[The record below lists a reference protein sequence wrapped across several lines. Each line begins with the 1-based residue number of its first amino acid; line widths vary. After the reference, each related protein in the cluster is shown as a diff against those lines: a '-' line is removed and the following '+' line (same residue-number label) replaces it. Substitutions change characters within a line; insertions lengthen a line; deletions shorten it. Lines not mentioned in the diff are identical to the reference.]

1 MDNQQGLK
9 ILQSVNQKDS
19 IFSLSPI
26 TMQLIEMASDDRSSA
41 GDLAQ
46 IIERDPSLT
55 TRLLKLANSAI
66 YGSRQ
71 SVSSISQAIVLIGF
85 VRLRVMA
92 LSLSLRDTFPIG
104 KVDGVDYQRFW
115 QTSLYRALIGQT
127 LAHRIGY
134 PQPEE
139 AFIAGLTL
147 EIGLIMLLSI
157 LSKDTK
163 LSFPGMETPLQNI
176 LQWEQETLGIHHRK
190 VAGVMLER
198 WGFPRNLVECQRCYG
213 PQALEPEAP
222 VLCQISEISRIA
234 AENFFGKN
242 GDFYFIYDKANRLFR
257 LREGQMNQIL
267 SETFTRVEETAKPL
281 QIEVDSQ
288 KDIMEVMEKANR
300 ALRKINDDMES
311 NIHSLTGK
319 LHFMTEITKEMDKEN
334 KQAIEN
340 TLEAVAHEIRN
351 PLLSVGG
358 FARRLAAKIDE
369 GNDGKKYIDIIVNQA
384 SRLDRALTEITNF
397 CKRFNPSFEERDLKK
412 VLDQVL
418 ASFDEKFREQ
428 NIQLE
433 KEYDE
438 GEIVISLDEQ
448 GITQVFTHF
457 LGEAIDSKDGEL
469 VGVSIRRDLKAGQV
483 LVEIEHIG
491 PNITDDSFVGL
502 FDPLSSLQTFG
513 AGLGFPMAKKIVE
526 GHEGYINLVRKDK
539 NRNLIQIYLPMNKS

>member
-1 MDNQQGLK
+1 MDSQSQQGLR
-9 ILQSVNQKDS
+9 ILQSINQKDS
-19 IFSLSPI
+19 IFSLSPT

-41 GDLAQ
+41 RDLAQ

-55 TRLLKLANSAI
+55 IRLLKLANSAI

-71 SVSSISQAIVLIGF
+71 RVSSISQAIVLIGL

-104 KVDGVDYQRFW
+104 KADGVDYLRFW
-115 QTSLYRALIGQT
+115 QTSLYRAIIGQI

-163 LSFPGMETPLQNI
+163 LSFPGMEAPLQNI
-176 LQWEQETLGIHHRK
+176 LQWEEKTLGIQHRK
-190 VAGVMLER
+190 VAGVILER
-198 WGFPRNLVECQRCYG
+198 WGFPKNLVECQRCYG
-213 PQALEPEAP
+213 PPALEPEAP
-222 VLCQISEISRIA
+222 ILCQISELCRTA
-234 AENFFGKN
+234 AENFFGEN
-242 GDFYFIYDKANRLFR
+242 GDFYFTYETANRLFR
-257 LREGQMNQIL
+257 LQQNQLNQIL

-281 QIEVDSQ
+281 QIEIDSQ

-319 LHFMTEITKEMDKEN
+319 LHFMTEITKEMDREN

-358 FARRLAAKIDE
+358 FARRLAAKIEE
-369 GNDGKKYIDIIVNQA
+369 GNDGKKYVDIIVNQA
-384 SRLDRALTEITNF
+384 SRLDRALTEIINF
-397 CKRFNPSFEERDLKK
+397 CKRFEPTFEERDLKEI
-412 VLDQVL
+412 LDRVL

-428 NIQLE
+428 NIRLV

-438 GEIVISLDEQ
+438 AEAIISADERS
-448 GITQVFTHF
+448 ITQVFTHF

-469 VGVSIRRDLKAGQV
+469 LGVSIHRDLKAGQV
-483 LVEIEHIG
+483 LAEIEHSR
-491 PNITDDSFVGL
+491 PNIPDETLVGL
-502 FDPLSSLQTFG
+502 FDPFSISQTFG

-526 GHEGYINLVRKDK
+526 GHGLFIGRYI
-539 NRNLIQIYLPMNKS
+539 